1 MSVDERVMLN
11 LKKCSDLFFEH
22 YGFVYNIIISRFQ
35 KKPVGPL
42 LEIEKAFSHLM
53 QSIRDFNSGDTE
65 KGERNLDR
73 FRGHIERML
82 LDMYKI
88 AFLLMIEKA
97 NTIRKTC
104 SKVKLVLK
112 IEKLYKDSRDFE
124 INNIGST
131 VGDSFQVKE
140 RILNKYRE
148 NLAKAEALLMDFS
161 QEENENP

>member
-1 MSVDERVMLN
+1 MGVNERVMLN

-22 YGFVYNIIISRFQ
+22 YGFVYNVIISRFQ

-53 QSIRDFNSGDTE
+53 QSVRDFDSGNIE
-65 KGERNLDR
+65 RGERNLDR

-97 NTIRKTC
+97 NTIERNC
-104 SKVKLVLK
+104 GRVKLVLK

-131 VGDSFQVKE
+131 VGDSSQVKE
-140 RILNKYRE
+140 EILNKYKE
-148 NLAKAEALLMDFS
+148 NLAKAEILIIELL
-161 QEENENP
+161 QEERN